1 MSELLGVYLEHEC
14 VGSADNITVE
24 ITVEV
29 TDGCVCVFKE
39 NVSYDCQ
46 YIVSDLF
53 VWEYVNRLD
62 YIIP

>member
-24 ITVEV
+24 ITDE
-29 TDGCVCVFKE
+29 CVCVFKE